1 MRLSGKVAIVTG
13 GAAGLGFAYARR
25 FLAEGACRAMVD
37 AAVKRFGAVDV
48 LVNNAANG
56 GSVFST
62 L

>member
-25 FLAEGACRAMVD
+25 FLAEGARRAMVD